1 LENDIVGTPERSLSV
16 LDAIAMVVGI
26 VIGAG
31 IFRMPQ
37 WVAANTDD
45 TFAFIGAWIVGGI
58 ISLVGALCYAE
69 LAATYPNTG
78 GDYYFLMRA
87 LGAPPAFL
95 FAWARMTIIQTGSI
109 ALLAFV
115 IGDYVVNALLEP
127 GSPPN
132 LVRLASSLSAASVVV
147 LLTLVNLA
155 GVRQGKWMQKLLTAL
170 VVLGLLLVTVAG
182 ISVAMRGGPTT
193 AHIGLSQSGTL
204 GMAMIFVLFTYSG
217 WNEAAYLSAEMK
229 GGPRSIVAAL
239 VLGMAAVTAMYLLVN
254 FAYLAALGF
263 DGIRSSQAIAAETL
277 RAAWGTSG
285 ALLITAIVI
294 VAALSTANA
303 TIFTG
308 ARSNYALGRDFP
320 IFRFLGQWSEGPNT
334 PRTALLV
341 QGIITLALVG
351 VGGSQNGVETMVA
364 YTSWVFWTFFLLVGV
379 SLMVLRHKEPQAER
393 PFRVPFYPWL
403 PLAFCA
409 TCIFMLY
416 SSLTYAK
423 AGALLGVWV
432 LLAGLPFMALACVRR
447 TSVVGNPQMPPL
459 ADVSENVDD

>member
-1 LENDIVGTPERSLSV
+1 MRSLSV
-16 LDAIAMVVGI
+16 LDAVAMVVGI

-37 WVAANTDD
+37 WVAANTGD
-45 TFAFIGAWIVGGI
+45 TLALIGVWVAGGL
-58 ISLVGALCYAE
+58 ISLIGTLCYAE
-69 LAATYPNTG
+69 LAAAYPNTG

-95 FAWARMTIIQTGSI
+95 FAWARMTVIQTGSI

-115 IGDYVVNALLEP
+115 IGDYVVNSFLEP
-127 GSPPN
+127 NSPPTV
-132 LVRLASSLSAASVVV
+132 VRLVSSLSAATVVV
-147 LLTLVNLA
+147 ALTLVNLA
-155 GVRQGKWMQKLLTAL
+155 GVRQGKGMQKLLTAL

-182 ISVAMRGGPTT
+182 VSVALRGAATT
-193 AHIGLSQSGTL
+193 ATTSHAPSGSLGL
-204 GMAMIFVLFTYSG
+204 AMIFVLFTYSG

-239 VLGMAAVTAMYLLVN
+239 VLGIAAVTSMYLLVN
-254 FAYLAALGF
+254 LAYLAALGF
-263 DGIRSSQAIAAETL
+263 DGMRSSEAIAAETL
-277 RAAWGTSG
+277 RAAWGTGG
-285 ALLITAIVI
+285 ALLITVIVI

-320 IFRFLGQWSEGPNT
+320 LFRFLGQWSDGANT

-341 QGIITLALVG
+341 QGVIALALVG
-351 VGGSQNGVETMVA
+351 LGGSQNGVETMVA

-379 SLMVLRHKEPQAER
+379 SLMVLRYKEPQADR

-403 PLAFCA
+403 PLVFCGFCA
-409 TCIFMLY
+409 FMLY
-416 SSLTYAK
+416 SSLNYAK
-423 AGALLGVWV
+423 SGALLGVWV
-432 LLAGLPFMALACVRR
+432 LLAGVPFMVFACVRR
-447 TSVVGNPQMPPL
+447 TPVVANPPVTPL
-459 ADVSENVDD
+459 ANAPENVDD